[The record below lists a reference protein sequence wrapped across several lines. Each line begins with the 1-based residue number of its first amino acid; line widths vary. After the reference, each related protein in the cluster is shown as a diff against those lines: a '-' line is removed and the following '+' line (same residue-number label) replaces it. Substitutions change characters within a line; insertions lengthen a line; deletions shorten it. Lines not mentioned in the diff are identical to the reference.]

1 MPPHPTR
8 RLPTTGH
15 KPLHVYHGGHWSKQ
29 VGSKQANRH
38 CAREW
43 LQNSKESAGKAPFHR
58 QRANNGGKAQP
69 NVPPDGR
76 QMKARKKPGNGKN
89 TCPGLQTNT
98 RLAGR
103 GITLFCLPG
112 NFSVANHTIPMGR
125 MPQPAGERHRG
136 RDRRCRSF
144 LHLQPQTATS
154 AQRRH
159 EPRKA
164 GRA

>member
-1 MPPHPTR
+1 MPPRPTR

-15 KPLHVYHGGHWSKQ
+15 KPLHVYHGGHWRKQ

-43 LQNSKESAGKAPFHR
+43 LQNSKESAEKAPFHR

-112 NFSVANHTIPMGR
+112 NISVANHTIPMGR

-136 RDRRCRSF
+136 RDRRRRSF

>member
-1 MPPHPTR
+1 MPPRPTR

-15 KPLHVYHGGHWSKQ
+15 SPFPCKHRGHWRKQ

-43 LQNSKESAGKAPFHR
+43 LQNSKESAEKAPFHR
-58 QRANNGGKAQP
+58 QRANNSGKAQP

-76 QMKARKKPGNGKN
+76 QTNARKKPGNGKN

-112 NFSVANHTIPMGR
+112 NISVANHTISMGR

-136 RDRRCRSF
+136 RCRSF